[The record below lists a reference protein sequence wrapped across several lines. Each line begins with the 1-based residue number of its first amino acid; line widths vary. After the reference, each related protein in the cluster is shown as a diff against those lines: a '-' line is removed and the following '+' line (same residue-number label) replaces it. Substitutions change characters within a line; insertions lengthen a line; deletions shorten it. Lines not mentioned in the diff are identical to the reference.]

1 VEGHGLNSPRF
12 APITSI
18 CSKAMQN
25 SSGSS
30 DSDELFVSKANRPL
44 GEVLIEAGLITA
56 SQIELALQLQST
68 SDLRIGEILASH
80 NWIEQQTADFF
91 VEKWENLLKQEKKQP
106 LVYYFRTAG
115 LLSEQQIASL
125 IREQQ
130 QQAKPKRFHRLAV
143 ERGYLKQITVD
154 FFLANIFKIYNTNVF
169 SFAKPYEILSRYN
182 RGETNFRRTEL
193 SKAPLMGV
201 SLKGIQLDGSNL
213 REANLNSSNLSESSL
228 IQTDLALVDLVKA
241 VLTGVN
247 FERANLYQAN
257 LREAHLKEANFTKAN
272 LQGADLREAHLFNA
286 VFAGA
291 DLREAKLP
299 EEYHYEVYYD
309 SQTTF
314 DEQFEPQKAG
324 WKQLD
329 S

>member
-1 VEGHGLNSPRF
+1 MP
-12 APITSI
+12 
-18 CSKAMQN
+18 N
-25 SSGSS
+25 SSI
-30 DSDELFVSKANRPL
+30 DNELFLSKGNRPL
-44 GEVLIEAGLITA
+44 GEILIEAGLITA

-68 SDLRIGEILASH
+68 SHLRIGEILASH

-91 VEKWENLLKQEKKQP
+91 VEKWSEILEQKQKRP
-106 LVYYFRTAG
+106 LVYYFRLAG
-115 LLSEQQIASL
+115 LLTEQQIASL
-125 IREQQ
+125 IREQK

-213 REANLNSSNLSESSL
+213 REANLNSSNLSDSSF

-247 FERANLYQAN
+247 FERANLYLAN

-272 LQGADLREAHLFNA
+272 LQGADLSNAHLYNT

-299 EEYHYEVYYD
+299 EEYHYEVFYD
-309 SQTTF
+309 AQTTF
-314 DEQFEPQKAG
+314 DERFEPEKAG
-324 WKQLD
+324 WKKMEPD
-329 S
+329 SE